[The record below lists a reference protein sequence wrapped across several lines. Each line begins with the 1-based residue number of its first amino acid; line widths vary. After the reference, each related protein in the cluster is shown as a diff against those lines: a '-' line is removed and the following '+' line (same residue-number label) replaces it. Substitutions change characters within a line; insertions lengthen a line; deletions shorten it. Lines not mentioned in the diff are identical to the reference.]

1 MFSKKY
7 FINMVQTI
15 QNIQQFANDLANAT
29 GSYESKID
37 YCLEEM
43 VNAFIEEI
51 QDYIDEDYG
60 RTEIDMGEI
69 MSIYLFPDSPRN
81 KPYLVKIDNDEF
93 NPQSPGEAYNL
104 IITIK
109 ERFADAKNIDY
120 ATTM

>member
-1 MFSKKY
+1 
-7 FINMVQTI
+7 MVQTI